1 MRKEM
6 TLAEA
11 IEKVH
16 KFRVLSSITD
26 GEKSDR
32 VRALDML
39 LDAAR
44 EKMIR
49 DDGR

>member
-1 MRKEM
+1 MNKEM

-16 KFRVLSSITD
+16 KLRVLSSITD

-44 EKMIR
+44 EKMR
-49 DDGR
+49 KDEGR